1 MDVLYFFKERT
12 RFIRYFYDSAAVP
25 FRETIRNIE
34 AGEAP
39 FDSPP
44 YREDGE
50 PPYLDE
56 WVEASEA
63 VEVLGRSCLSM
74 LSASLHLYFRRWE
87 QELPIRWEDGER
99 KRAFR
104 NGYLDGYRICFKAV
118 LEQSWEDCP
127 ADLALVEQI
136 ALARNRDQH
145 PDEIVTM
152 RVSHARADLNKYPR
166 PFFLSEFD
174 RARLD
179 ERELENGFLMNPSVD
194 VSPEHLEQ
202 AITETERLASWL
214 EERLLAF
221 RYRR

>member
-12 RFIRYFYDSAAVP
+12 RFLRYFYDSAAAP
-25 FRETIRNIE
+25 FLETMRKIE
-34 AGEAP
+34 AGEAR

-74 LSASLHLYFRRWE
+74 LSASLHLYFRTWE
-87 QELPIRWEDGER
+87 EELPICWEDGER

-104 NGYLDGYRICFKAV
+104 NGYLDGYQICFEAV

-127 ADLALVEQI
+127 AHLALAEQI
-136 ALARNRDQH
+136 TLARNRHQH

-152 RVSHARADLNKYPR
+152 RVSHAWADLSKYPR
-166 PFFLSEFD
+166 PFFTSDFD
-174 RARLD
+174 RARLN
-179 ERELENGFLMNPSVD
+179 ERELEHGFLMNPSV
-194 VSPEHLEQ
+194 VYPRSGWSSQ
-202 AITETERLASWL
+202 S
-214 EERLLAF
+214 
-221 RYRR
+221 RRPNGSRPGSRSTW

>member
-1 MDVLYFFKERT
+1 MDILYFFKERT
-12 RFIRYFYDSAAVP
+12 RFLRHFYDTAAEP
-25 FRETIRNIE
+25 FRETMRKIE
-34 AGEAP
+34 VGETP
-39 FDSPP
+39 FDNTP

-63 VEVLGRSCLSM
+63 VEVLGRSCLSI
-74 LSASLHLYFRRWE
+74 LSASLNLYFRTWEEELSVRWS
-87 QELPIRWEDGER
+87 DGER
-99 KRAFR
+99 KRAFQ
-104 NGYLDGYRICFKAV
+104 NGYLDGYRIYFEAV

-136 ALARNRDQH
+136 TLARNRDQH

-152 RVSHARADLNKYPR
+152 RVSYARSDLNKYPR
-166 PFFLSEFD
+166 PFFMNEFD

-179 ERELENGFLMNPSVD
+179 ERELEQAFLINPSLD
-194 VSPEHLEQ
+194 VSPERLEQ

-214 EERLLAF
+214 EEHLVTL
-221 RYRR
+221 RYGR

>member
-12 RFIRYFYDSAAVP
+12 RFLRYFYDSATAP
-25 FRETIRNIE
+25 FRETMRKIE
-34 AGEAP
+34 AEEAP

-74 LSASLHLYFRRWE
+74 LSASLNLYFRTWE
-87 QELPIRWEDGER
+87 QELSICWADGER

-104 NGYLDGYRICFKAV
+104 KGYLNGYRICFEAV

-136 ALARNRDQH
+136 TLARNRDQH

-152 RVSHARADLNKYPR
+152 RVSHARADLDKYPR
-166 PFFLSEFD
+166 PFFMSEFD
-174 RARLD
+174 RVCLD
-179 ERELENGFLMNPSVD
+179 ERELEHGFLMNPIVD
-194 VSPEHLEQ
+194 VSPEQLEL

-214 EERLLAF
+214 EERLLTF
-221 RYRR
+221 RYGR